1 MRNVTWYQH
10 FRNTDCTDWLNDF
23 LFPVDTFS
31 REDGYVEGNYS
42 SSS

>member
-10 FRNTDCTDWLNDF
+10 FRNTDWLNDF
-23 LFPVDTFS
+23 LFHVDTFS
-31 REDGYVEGNYS
+31 REDGYVEGNHS